1 MRAYDETFTWLRFR
15 AELRLA
21 PPSFWILLGDV
32 IALQRQLRTAP
43 MPRTEA
49 RSLERSV
56 VTEGLAARLALDGH
70 ALTTDQV
77 RAHLEGR
84 DPAVPDEP
92 LLRDVDDLFL
102 ADQQLQAA
110 SLEAL
115 PAIDPEALLALHR
128 SVTRTTSGPGG
139 AGRWRTTEGHFRH
152 GGVPPDLIA
161 SFMEELCDWLA
172 GPELAGPA
180 PDEALHHA
188 LLKGLL
194 LELHIAWIAPFDQGN
209 SRVAGLAMQH
219 LLLAAGGDNL
229 LSHLTA
235 RHFHRSRQEYIR
247 QVDQAAQG
255 QGDPIPF
262 IAYALR
268 GIRGGLEDLIARM
281 RAAQTTGLWRD
292 HVRSALDG
300 VPGARSDRQ
309 AQLLMEL
316 GERRSP
322 IAPSA
327 ILTLT
332 PELARAYAGLSSK
345 TLQRDLEDLAATGIL
360 IRSPQG
366 VLVRKA
372 PILAFKGREQ

>member
-21 PPSFWILLGDV
+21 PPSFWILLGEV
-32 IALQRQLRTAP
+32 IALQRQLHNAP
-43 MPRTEA
+43 MPRSEA

-84 DPAVPDEP
+84 APAVDDDVLFRE
-92 LLRDVDDLFL
+92 VDDLFL
-102 ADQQLQAA
+102 LDQQLQATPMD
-110 SLEAL
+110 AL
-115 PAIDPEALLALHR
+115 PSITPNTLLALHR
-128 SVTRTTSGPGG
+128 SVTRVPS
-139 AGRWRTTEGHFRH
+139 AHGRWRNTDGHFRN

-180 PDEALHHA
+180 TDEALHHA

-194 LELHIAWIAPFDQGN
+194 LELHIVWIAPFEQGN
-209 SRVAGLAMQH
+209 SRVAGAAMQH
-219 LLLAAGGDNL
+219 LLLAAGGDDL

-235 RHFHRSRQEYIR
+235 RHFHRTRPEYLR

-262 IAYALR
+262 MAYALR
-268 GIRGGLEDLIARM
+268 GV
-281 RAAQTTGLWRD
+281 RAALEEMIEQMRTAQTAGLWRD
-292 HVRSALDG
+292 HVRTALDA
-300 VPGARSDRQ
+300 VPGKRSERQ
-309 AQLLMEL
+309 RRILIEL
-316 GERRSP
+316 GERN
-322 IAPSA
+322 APVLPSS

-345 TLQRDLEDLAATGIL
+345 TLQRDLESLSATGTL
-360 IRSPQG
+360 IRTAHG

-372 PILAFKGREQ
+372 PILAFKGPEQ